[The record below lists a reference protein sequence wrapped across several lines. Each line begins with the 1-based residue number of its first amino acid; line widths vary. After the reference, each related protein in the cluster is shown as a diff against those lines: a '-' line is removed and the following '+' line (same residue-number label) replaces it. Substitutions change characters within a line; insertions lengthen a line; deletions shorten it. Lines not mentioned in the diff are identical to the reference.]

1 MQATIAQIDDLISAY
16 DKTRADYQQERI
28 EETIPSMS
36 ALLQG
41 FGAMREDYAVWNKKN
56 AERYNIFN
64 ILNIRFAETKTHT
77 PFLVNLL
84 DPKGSH
90 GQGLSFFDLFIKDI
104 APKTKKH
111 LYQDLEISHIRIK
124 EEKNTK
130 DKGRLDIFI
139 ECLGGDK
146 RFVIVIEN
154 KINAGDQKEQLTR
167 YYNHCKAIGYDDK
180 NILLVYLTK
189 RGKDATD
196 YSMPEA
202 KRKLLKDADVL
213 VDISYKTHVAK
224 ALDSYIKALESEKV
238 RFITNQYL
246 DTIKTF

>member
-1 MQATIAQIDDLISAY
+1 MQATIAQIDALIEAY

-28 EETIPSMS
+28 EETVPPMA
-36 ALLQG
+36 ALLKG
-41 FGAMREDYAVWNKKN
+41 FGAMREDYAIWNREN

-64 ILNIRFAETKTHT
+64 ILNIHFAETKTHT

-84 DPKGSH
+84 NPKGSH
-90 GQGLSFFDLFIKDI
+90 GQGLLFFNLFIKAI
-104 APKTKKH
+104 APDTKIH
-111 LYQDLEISHIRIK
+111 LYQKLEISHIRIK

-139 ECLGGDK
+139 ECLGGEK

-154 KINAGDQKEQLTR
+154 KINARDQNEQLTR

-189 RGKDATD
+189 DGKDASD
-196 YSMPEA
+196 YSMSKA
-202 KRKLLKDADVL
+202 TRLDLKKKGVL
-213 VDISYKTHVAK
+213 VDISYKTDVAK
-224 ALDSYIKALESEKV
+224 ALESYIKALESEKV
-238 RFITNQYL
+238 RFVTNQYL